1 MFIIVFPAPTTAVV
15 AKQVFD
21 KHLSRERR
29 SISRIGKDGTHTS
42 FWYMLVKMYSK
53 QLREE
58 TKGQTDKWHL

>member
-1 MFIIVFPAPTTAVV
+1 MFIIVSPAPTTAVV

-21 KHLSRERR
+21 KYVSHERR

-53 QLREE
+53 QL
-58 TKGQTDKWHL
+58 